1 MIRFKHKGDLNKTKN
16 SIRKM
21 KDIEIVKI
29 LSTYGEKGVE
39 ALLIATPKDTGET
52 SRSWKYFLEKT
63 RNGWNIVWTNDNMSG
78 GVSIA
83 VLIQFGFMTR
93 RGAYVSGR
101 DYINPAMQP
110 VFDSLVENMW
120 EEVRRV

>member
-1 MIRFKHKGDLNKTKN
+1 MIRFKHKGNLKKTKN
-16 SIRKM
+16 TIRKM

-29 LSTYGEKGVE
+29 LSAYGEKGVE
-39 ALLIATPKDTGET
+39 ALSIATPKDTGKT

-63 RNGWNIVWTNDNMSG
+63 RTGWNIVWTNDNMSG
-78 GVSIA
+78 GTSIA
-83 VLIQFGFMTR
+83 VLIQFGFVTS

-110 VFDSLVENMW
+110 VFDELIKNMW
-120 EEVRRV
+120 EEVTRV